1 MAWAVIRQESE
12 KWCRSRGWPLIS
24 AVSHVNE
31 ARSGAYPPR
40 AATASRT
47 APSSTPDPIR
57 APPGPTTVRFPGPC
71 FPPITTKRTRG
82 SAWACAEAP
91 ATSAGPAAST
101 TLHCRITSVF
111 MKIAAFAS
119 VAGPVTA
126 RYSTFA
132 RVASDADCIPAHTG
146 ADAGSASPAGPVSRH
161 AANGRYCR
169 CRAGGTY
176 RDGVARDPPL
186 TTASTATA
194 ASTEPVS
201 IQSRREA
208 GRHAH
213 HGFRAGRFGYRPVR
227 RFLAAT
233 RITLRDR
240 PNAGGEGH
248 AAGAEPMINTS
259 TATCQRRHQRHQA
272 TPSRGHGNHRR
283 AQLRWCRAPQR
294 LPSRE
299 NG

>member
-31 ARSGAYPPR
+31 ARSVAYLPP

-47 APSSTPDPIR
+47 APSTAPDTIR
-57 APPGPTTVRFPGPC
+57 ASPGPTTVRFPGPC

-82 SAWACAEAP
+82 SAWACAEAA
-91 ATSAGPAAST
+91 ATSAGSAAPS
-101 TLHCRITSVF
+101 TLHCRN
-111 MKIAAFAS
+111 AS
-119 VAGPVTA
+119 VLETLHVAESAAGLVVA
-126 RYSTFA
+126 RSSTFA

-176 RDGVARDPPL
+176 RDGVASDHTT

-201 IQSRREA
+201 TQSRREA

-233 RITLRDR
+233 RITLPR
-240 PNAGGEGH
+240 
-248 AAGAEPMINTS
+248 
-259 TATCQRRHQRHQA
+259 
-272 TPSRGHGNHRR
+272 
-283 AQLRWCRAPQR
+283 
-294 LPSRE
+294 
-299 NG
+299 